1 MGVFAQNQASL
12 LCGVAESPT
21 VKYFTLSDSE
31 NFPMA
36 LV

>member
-1 MGVFAQNQASL
+1 MGIFAQNQASL